1 MGEYDAPK
9 PSPATTSESARRGRA
24 AFESAKAASRHPV
37 RRLHDRLHANPVT
50 GLVTKVV
57 LTVVGGAVMLA
68 GVIMIFTP
76 GQGIL
81 AIILGLAI
89 LSLEYQWAAR
99 LLERAKAKLRA
110 ARDKARQTDPRVRRQ
125 RLILATAGAL
135 LLVAVGAGYILGFGW
150 PAYAVQGWD
159 WVQSLH
165 EVVPELP
172 GM

>member
-9 PSPATTSESARRGRA
+9 SSPAATSETTRRGKA
-24 AFESAKAASRHPV
+24 AFESAKTASRHPF

-50 GLVTKVV
+50 GLVTKIV
-57 LTVVGGAVMLA
+57 LTLVGGAVMLA

-99 LLERAKAKLRA
+99 LLERAKAQLRA
-110 ARDKARQTDPRVRRQ
+110 ARERARQTDPRVRRQ
-125 RLILATAGAL
+125 RLILVAAVTL
-135 LLVAVGAGYILGFGW
+135 LLVAVGVGYILGYGW
-150 PAYAVQGWD
+150 PTFAEQGWD